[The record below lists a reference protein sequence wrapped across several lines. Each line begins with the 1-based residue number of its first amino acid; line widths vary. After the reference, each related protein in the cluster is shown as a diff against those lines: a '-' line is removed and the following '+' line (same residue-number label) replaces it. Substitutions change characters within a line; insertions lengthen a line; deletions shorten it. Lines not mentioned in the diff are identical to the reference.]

1 MTKEQSLLPSNE
13 PQILRFLE
21 CVASDTLEH
30 CDLESINT
38 LPLSARAE
46 LLPYLAF
53 MFDVD
58 ITNLSESESRRLI
71 LNAIEIHRYA
81 GTLYAVKKAL
91 QVCFSDYEIREWFDF
106 GGKPFTFKLEVTIG
120 IDLDAVFD
128 AKKWIKARDLIYW
141 AKNERSQLLGI
152 EIKLPEAHGDIFVN
166 AGLVYEANPRGETQ
180 FLKRSLGEFIVQNA
194 GIASLEAENQCI
206 PFKQSQGKVY
216 FQSAGV
222 AEINNTSQESIFY
235 KKSQC
240 ILHTQSAISSN
251 FEAKGDFTMQF
262 KGQFIPI
269 QQGGVVWQI

>member
-1 MTKEQSLLPSNE
+1 MTKEQSLLPKNE
-13 PQILRFLE
+13 PEILRFLE
-21 CVASDTLEH
+21 CVASDMLEH

-58 ITNLSESESRRLI
+58 ITGLSESESRRLI

-91 QVCFSDYEIREWFDF
+91 QTCFSNYEIKEWFEF

-120 IDLDAVFD
+120 TDFDAVFD
-128 AKKWIKARDLIYW
+128 AQKWVKARDLIYW

-152 EIKLPEAHGDIFVN
+152 EVKLPEARGDIFVS
-166 AGLVYEANPRGETQ
+166 AGLVYEANPQGETR
-180 FLKRSLGEFIVQNA
+180 FLKRARGEFIVQNA
-194 GIASLEAENQCI
+194 GVASLEAENQCS
-206 PFKQSQGKVY
+206 PFRQAKGEVY
-216 FQSAGV
+216 FQSVGV
-222 AEINNTSQESIFY
+222 AEINASQENIVY
-235 KKSQC
+235 RKSQC
-240 ILHTQSAISSN
+240 VLHTQSAISSN
-251 FEAKGDFTMQF
+251 FEAKGDFRMNLKTLLT
-262 KGQFIPI
+262 PI

>member
-1 MTKEQSLLPSNE
+1 MTKEQSLLPKNE
-13 PQILRFLE
+13 PEILRFLE
-21 CVASDTLEH
+21 CVASDMLEN

-46 LLPYLAF
+46 LLPHLAF

-58 ITNLSESESRRLI
+58 ITGLSEGEARRLI

-91 QVCFSDYEIREWFDF
+91 QVCFSEYEIKEWFDF

-120 IDLDAVFD
+120 TDLRAVFD

-152 EIKLPEAHGDIFVN
+152 DVKLPEARSDIFVS
-166 AGLVYEANPRGETQ
+166 AGLVYEANPKGETK
-180 FLKRSLGEFIVQNA
+180 FLKRSRGEFIVQSA
-194 GIASLEAENQCI
+194 GITKLESEDKCN
-206 PFKQSQGKVY
+206 PFKEAKGKV
-216 FQSAGV
+216 
-222 AEINNTSQESIFY
+222 
-235 KKSQC
+235 C
-240 ILHTQSAISSN
+240 LQSAISSN
-251 FEAKGDFTMQF
+251 FETKGDSQMRFN
-262 KGQFIPI
+262 GRLIPI

>member
-58 ITNLSESESRRLI
+58 ITNLSEGEARRLI

-91 QVCFSDYEIREWFDF
+91 QTCFSDYEIKEWFDF
-106 GGKPFTFKLEVTIG
+106 DGKPFTFKLEVTIG
-120 IDLDAVFD
+120 TDLDAVFD

-152 EIKLPEAHGDIFVN
+152 EVKLPEARGDIFVS
-166 AGLVYEANPRGETQ
+166 AGLVYEAEPEGNATFHTIRHAQIVESVASVTQMSVENEARLNRNTQCVLMQNSANTFEIKAKGESIMQ
-180 FLKRSLGEFIVQNA
+180 QNA
-194 GIASLEAENQCI
+194 VLM
-206 PFKQSQGKVY
+206 
-216 FQSAGV
+216 
-222 AEINNTSQESIFY
+222 
-235 KKSQC
+235 
-240 ILHTQSAISSN
+240 L
-251 FEAKGDFTMQF
+251 
-262 KGQFIPI
+262 
-269 QQGGVVWQI
+269 QQRGAAVWLI